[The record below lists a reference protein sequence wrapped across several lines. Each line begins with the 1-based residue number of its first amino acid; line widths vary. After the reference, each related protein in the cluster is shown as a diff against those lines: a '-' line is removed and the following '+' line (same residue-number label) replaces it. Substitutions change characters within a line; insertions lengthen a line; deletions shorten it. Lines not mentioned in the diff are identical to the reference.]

1 MNEIMA
7 KFLKRYKDNITSA
20 TVLNEE
26 NATDFYEVKY
36 KAWVLD
42 VYSPSL
48 EYTEY
53 EGNCKVS
60 VDEFTKF
67 KKIEEAV
74 IWE

>member
-1 MNEIMA
+1 MDTLMA
-7 KFLKRYKDNITSA
+7 KFLKRYKDNVTTA

-26 NATDFYEVKY
+26 NATDYYEVKY

-42 VYSPSL
+42 TYSPSL

-60 VDEFTKF
+60 VDEFKKF

>member
-1 MNEIMA
+1 MT

-20 TVLNEE
+20 TVLNQDT
-26 NATDFYEVKY
+26 ATDYYEVDY

-42 VYSPSL
+42 VTSPSL
-48 EYTEY
+48 QYVEYD
-53 EGNCKVS
+53 GICKVS